1 MPLGDGER
9 LLLGLVVW
17 VRDGVE
23 VTGSVR
29 VAVRLWLVL
38 ADGVGE
44 PEGENEGVRVG
55 LGAEWGWTWSR
66 RKWKMCGP
74 ALFTLFT
81 PRRRRKETFQRKMN
95 SSPEKR
101 RTLNNRI
108 RQKLVTASLLQRP
121 SS

>member
-1 MPLGDGER
+1 MGLQATVPLGDGER

-66 RKWKMCGP
+66 RKMENGWSGIIHIVYTSQKKERDISKKNE
-74 ALFTLFT
+74 LIS
-81 PRRRRKETFQRKMN
+81 RKEEDT
-95 SSPEKR
+95 E
-101 RTLNNRI
+101 
-108 RQKLVTASLLQRP
+108 
-121 SS
+121 